1 MGPWEEVT
9 MQALPPQSSMLSA
22 QGLLATWDIEFNA
35 SFPGSAVKSVWYV
48 FAIDCCGDDCQL
60 RC

>member
-1 MGPWEEVT
+1 

-35 SFPGSAVKSVWYV
+35 SFPGSAVKSVGYV

>member
-1 MGPWEEVT
+1 

-35 SFPGSAVKSVWYV
+35 SFPGSAVKSVGYV
-48 FAIDCCGDDCQL
+48 LPSIAVGTIAS
-60 RC
+60 